1 MSELSEVEKVAA
13 FGAASQPLEMEVPR
27 FREFRRH
34 RIEILH
40 ECAGP

>member
-27 FREFRRH
+27 FRRH